1 MINLFDHNGVALGQ
15 KGPNFTEEVKM
26 VRDHG
31 PLVAGVDEVGRGPL
45 AGPVVAAAVILNPD
59 DIPEGLDD
67 SKKLTAKKRE
77 ALYDEIFGRA
87 LAVSIAEASVEEV
100 DEINVLQASMLAM
113 RRAVK
118 ALEPLPDGVL
128 VDGNRDPDL
137 DLPTKTLI
145 KGDGR
150 SVSIA
155 AASIIAK
162 VFRDRKMTELAQIY
176 PNYEWEK
183 NAGYG
188 VPAHMKGLY
197 LVGISPFHRKSF
209 APIRKILDKENT
221 TTS

>member
-1 MINLFDHNGVALGQ
+1 MTNLFDHNAVALGPV
-15 KGPNFTEEVKM
+15 GPDFTEEAWM
-26 VRDHG
+26 IRDHG
-31 PLVAGVDEVGRGPL
+31 PLVAGIDEVGRGPL

-59 DIPEGLDD
+59 DIPEGLND
-67 SKKLTAKKRE
+67 SKKLTVKKRE
-77 ALYDEIFGRA
+77 VLYDEIYARA

-118 ALEPLPDGVL
+118 GLQPKAGAAL

-162 VFRDRKMTELAQIY
+162 VFRDRKMAELAKIY

-209 APIRKILDKENT
+209 APIQKILDKETT

>member
-1 MINLFDHNGVALGQ
+1 MTNLFDHNGIALDQ
-15 KGPNFTEEVKM
+15 KGPDFSEEVRMTKS
-26 VRDHG
+26 HG
-31 PLVAGVDEVGRGPL
+31 PLIAGVDEVGRGPL

-59 DIPEGLDD
+59 DIPAGLDD
-67 SKKLTAKKRE
+67 SKKLTAKRRE
-77 ALYDEIFGRA
+77 ALYNEIYARA
-87 LAVSIAEASVEEV
+87 IAVSIAEASAEEV

-118 ALEPLPDGVL
+118 ALKPFPNGAL
-128 VDGNRDPDL
+128 VDGNRDPEL

-162 VFRDRKMTELAQIY
+162 VFRDRKMAELAKIY

-209 APIRKILDKENT
+209 APIRKILDKENS